1 MNHPNSVLKFSL
13 GLNGM
18 SFDLDNQPIHLEQGL
33 VFINS
38 KSISN
43 GVIDEL
49 AIEKMIYFIEEI
61 IESQPLRNL
70 NINGIAVTADTTM
83 TQLSELFF
91 SAKKQISRI
100 ELENGFNSFIERLS
114 YYTNQV
120 DPNQLYIFTYF
131 VFIREM
137 MHHLRV
143 EQIQIIYEMISQP
156 DNSS

>member
-1 MNHPNSVLKFSL
+1 MDHPDSVLKFSL
-13 GLNGM
+13 GLNGL
-18 SFDLDNQPIHLEQGL
+18 SFDIDNQHIELKQGL
-33 VFINS
+33 SFVESN
-38 KSISN
+38 SISH

-61 IESQPLRNL
+61 IESKPLRNL
-70 NINGIAVTADTTM
+70 NISGVTVTSDATM

-91 SAKKQISRI
+91 STKKQISRI
-100 ELENGFNSFIERLS
+100 ELEHGFNDFIERLS

-120 DPNQLYIFTYF
+120 SPDQLYIFTYF

-143 EQIQIIYEMISQP
+143 EEIQII
-156 DNSS
+156 

>member
-1 MNHPNSVLKFSL
+1 MNHSDSVLKFSL
-13 GLNGM
+13 GLNGL
-18 SFDLDNQPIHLEQGL
+18 SFDIDNQNIQLEQGL
-33 VFINS
+33 GFINS

-83 TQLSELFF
+83 AQLRELFF
-91 SAKKQISRI
+91 NAKKQISRI
-100 ELENGFNSFIERLS
+100 ELEHGFNDFIERLS

-120 DPNQLYIFTYF
+120 APDQLYIFTYF

-143 EQIQIIYEMISQP
+143 EQIQII
-156 DNSS
+156 

>member
-1 MNHPNSVLKFSL
+1 MNYPNSVLKFSL

-18 SFDLDNQPIHLEQGL
+18 SFDVDSQHIHLEQGL
-33 VFINS
+33 GFINS

-83 TQLSELFF
+83 AQLSELFF
-91 SAKKQISRI
+91 SAKKQISRT
-100 ELENGFNSFIERLS
+100 ELEHGFNDFIERLS

-120 DPNQLYIFTYF
+120 APDQLYIFIYF

-143 EQIQIIYEMISQP
+143 EEIQIL
-156 DNSS
+156 

>member
-1 MNHPNSVLKFSL
+1 MNHPNSILKFSL
-13 GLNGM
+13 GLSSL
-18 SFDLDNQPIHLEQGL
+18 SFDVDSQHIHLEQGL
-33 VFINS
+33 GFINS

-43 GVIDEL
+43 SVIDEL
-49 AIEKMIYFIEEI
+49 AIEKMIYFIDEL

-83 TQLSELFF
+83 AQLSELFF
-91 SAKKQISRI
+91 SAKKQISRT
-100 ELENGFNSFIERLS
+100 ELEHGFNDFIERLS

-143 EQIQIIYEMISQP
+143 EQIQII
-156 DNSS
+156 

>member
-1 MNHPNSVLKFSL
+1 MNHPDSVLKFSL
-13 GLNGM
+13 GLNGL
-18 SFDLDNQPIHLEQGL
+18 SFDVDSQHIYLEQGL
-33 VFINS
+33 GFVNA
-38 KSISN
+38 KSIRY

-70 NINGIAVTADTTM
+70 NISGVAVTSDAAM

-100 ELENGFNSFIERLS
+100 ELEHGFNSFIERLS

-120 DPNQLYIFTYF
+120 SPDQLYIFTYF

-143 EQIQIIYEMISQP
+143 EQIQII
-156 DNSS
+156 

>member
-1 MNHPNSVLKFSL
+1 
-13 GLNGM
+13 
-18 SFDLDNQPIHLEQGL
+18 HLEQGL

-143 EQIQIIYEMISQP
+143 EQIQII
-156 DNSS
+156 

>member
-1 MNHPNSVLKFSL
+1 MNHPDSVLKFSL
-13 GLNGM
+13 GLNGL
-18 SFDLDNQPIHLEQGL
+18 SFEIGNQHIQIEQGL
-33 VFINS
+33 SFVNS

-43 GVIDEL
+43 SLIDEL

-61 IESQPLRNL
+61 IESQLLRNL
-70 NINGIAVTADTTM
+70 KISGVAVTSDTAM

-91 SAKKQISRI
+91 SAKKKISRI
-100 ELENGFNSFIERLS
+100 ELEHGFNDFIERLS

-120 DPNQLYIFTYF
+120 APDQLYIFTYF

-143 EQIQIIYEMISQP
+143 EEVQII
-156 DNSS
+156 

>member
-1 MNHPNSVLKFSL
+1 MNHPDSVLKFSL
-13 GLNGM
+13 GPNGL
-18 SFDLDNQPIHLEQGL
+18 SFDLDNQHIQLEKGL
-33 VFINS
+33 GFVDS
-38 KSISN
+38 KSIGH

-70 NINGIAVTADTTM
+70 NISGVAVTSDTAM

-100 ELENGFNSFIERLS
+100 ELEHGFNDFIERLS
-114 YYTNQV
+114 YYTSQV
-120 DPNQLYIFTYF
+120 SPNQLYIFTYF
-131 VFIREM
+131 VFVREM

-143 EQIQIIYEMISQP
+143 EQIQII
-156 DNSS
+156 

>member
-1 MNHPNSVLKFSL
+1 
-13 GLNGM
+13 
-18 SFDLDNQPIHLEQGL
+18 
-33 VFINS
+33 
-38 KSISN
+38 
-43 GVIDEL
+43 

-70 NINGIAVTADTTM
+70 NINGVAVTADTAM
-83 TQLSELFF
+83 AQLSKLFF

-100 ELENGFNSFIERLS
+100 ELEHGFNDFIERLS

-143 EQIQIIYEMISQP
+143 EQIQII
-156 DNSS
+156 

>member
-1 MNHPNSVLKFSL
+1 MTHPDSVLKFSL
-13 GLNGM
+13 GLNSL
-18 SFDLDNQPIHLEQGL
+18 SFDVDSQHIHLEQGL
-33 VFINS
+33 GFVNS
-38 KSISN
+38 KSISD

-61 IESQPLRNL
+61 IESRPLRNL
-70 NINGIAVTADTTM
+70 NISGVAVTSDAAM
-83 TQLSELFF
+83 THLSQLFF

-100 ELENGFNSFIERLS
+100 ELEHGFNSFIERLS

-120 DPNQLYIFTYF
+120 APDQVYVFSYF

-143 EQIQIIYEMISQP
+143 EQIQII
-156 DNSS
+156 

>member
-1 MNHPNSVLKFSL
+1 MNHLNSILKFSL
-13 GLNGM
+13 DINSL
-18 SFDLDNQPIHLEQGL
+18 SFDVDSQHIHLEQGL
-33 VFINS
+33 GFVGS
-38 KSISN
+38 KSIGH

-70 NINGIAVTADTTM
+70 NINGVAVTADTAM

-91 SAKKQISRI
+91 SAKKKISRI
-100 ELENGFNSFIERLS
+100 ELEHGFNDFIERLS

-120 DPNQLYIFTYF
+120 ARDQVYVFTYF
-131 VFIREM
+131 VFVREM

-143 EQIQIIYEMISQP
+143 EEIQII
-156 DNSS
+156 

>member
-114 YYTNQV
+114 YYTNQM

-143 EQIQIIYEMISQP
+143 EQIQII
-156 DNSS
+156 

>member
-1 MNHPNSVLKFSL
+1 MNHSDSVLKFSL
-13 GLNGM
+13 GLNGL
-18 SFDLDNQPIHLEQGL
+18 SFDIDNQNIQLEQGL
-33 VFINS
+33 GFINS

-61 IESQPLRNL
+61 IESQPLRSL
-70 NINGIAVTADTTM
+70 NINGIAVTADTAM
-83 TQLSELFF
+83 AQLSKLFF

-100 ELENGFNSFIERLS
+100 ELEHRFNDFIERLS

-120 DPNQLYIFTYF
+120 APDQLYIFTYF

-143 EQIQIIYEMISQP
+143 EEIQIL
-156 DNSS
+156 

>member
-1 MNHPNSVLKFSL
+1 MNHPDSVLKFSL
-13 GLNGM
+13 GLNGL
-18 SFDLDNQPIHLEQGL
+18 SFDLDNQHIQLEQGL
-33 VFINS
+33 GFVDSNS
-38 KSISN
+38 ILH

-70 NINGIAVTADTTM
+70 KISGVAVTSDAAM
-83 TQLSELFF
+83 TQLSQLFF

-100 ELENGFNSFIERLS
+100 ELEDGFNDFIERLS
-114 YYTNQV
+114 YYTNQIAP
-120 DPNQLYIFTYF
+120 DQLYIFTYF

-143 EQIQIIYEMISQP
+143 EQIQII
-156 DNSS
+156 

>member
-1 MNHPNSVLKFSL
+1 MNHPDSVLKFSL
-13 GLNGM
+13 GLNSL
-18 SFDLDNQPIHLEQGL
+18 SFDLDNQHIQLEQGL
-33 VFINS
+33 GFVGS
-38 KSISN
+38 KSIGH
-43 GVIDEL
+43 GVVDEL

-61 IESQPLRNL
+61 IESRPLRNL
-70 NINGIAVTADTTM
+70 NISGVAVTSDAAM
-83 TQLSELFF
+83 THLSQLFF

-120 DPNQLYIFTYF
+120 APDQVYVFTYF

-143 EQIQIIYEMISQP
+143 EQIQII
-156 DNSS
+156 

>member
-1 MNHPNSVLKFSL
+1 MTYSDSVLKFSL
-13 GLNGM
+13 GLNGL
-18 SFDLDNQPIHLEQGL
+18 SFDLDNQHIQLEQGL
-33 VFINS
+33 SFINS
-38 KSISN
+38 KSISH

-70 NINGIAVTADTTM
+70 NISGVAVTSDTAM

-100 ELENGFNSFIERLS
+100 ELEHGFNEFIEHLS
-114 YYTNQV
+114 YYTSQV
-120 DPNQLYIFTYF
+120 VPNQLYIFTYF
-131 VFIREM
+131 VFVREM

-143 EQIQIIYEMISQP
+143 EQIQII
-156 DNSS
+156 